1 MNKWILSLVFIAV
14 PCLALAAEKPVGKKS
29 ENINARVDQLF
40 KSVDANGDGRISKEE
55 TEQKAPAIT
64 ENFNQIDA
72 NHDGALNKKEFKA
85 FWAVA
90 DKKRRE
96 FNQRLQQ
103 ADMDKNGMLSK
114 EEANALPNLSAHFD
128 EIDNNHDGQLVIKEI
143 SDYLRAQASVVN
155 ASAAPAQ

>member
-1 MNKWILSLVFIAV
+1 MNNSN
-14 PCLALAAEKPVGKKS
+14 LALFAGLIASDGHLDRNYHGIRLITSNKEFLETRILKLFKFSSYKIWKTRSGFGKERYILYLYDKKLKHLLENRYGIPRGKKS

-96 FNQRLQQ
+96 FN
-103 ADMDKNGMLSK
+103 
-114 EEANALPNLSAHFD
+114 
-128 EIDNNHDGQLVIKEI
+128 
-143 SDYLRAQASVVN
+143 
-155 ASAAPAQ
+155 